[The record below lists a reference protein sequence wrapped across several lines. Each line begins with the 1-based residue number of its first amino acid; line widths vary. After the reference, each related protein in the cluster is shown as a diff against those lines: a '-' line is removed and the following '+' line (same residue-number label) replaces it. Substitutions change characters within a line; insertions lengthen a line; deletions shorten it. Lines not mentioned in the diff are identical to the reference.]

1 MNTTTRKSHPP
12 LLFLVILLSVFLIAA
27 GAILA
32 RTILGAA
39 FRTAPPAFYTHAPEL
54 TEAAGGFSFPDYYI
68 TNKVTGLNRY
78 YIDDQ
83 SDLWG

>member
-1 MNTTTRKSHPP
+1 MNTTTRKSHTKT

-39 FRTAPPAFYTHAPEL
+39 FHTAPPHSAHMLP
-54 TEAAGGFSFPDYYI
+54 
-68 TNKVTGLNRY
+68 N
-78 YIDDQ
+78 
-83 SDLWG
+83 